1 MYGNVCL
8 WTSLAVGL
16 SMLYTPVRFL
26 SLSHLSRCLYLC
38 PATPPSGIWGDKGHV
53 FCWQLEHEPS
63 PYFPPLSVTRS
74 ENQKTKI
81 TVTDSVTQIM
91 MYKFPSLLSA
101 PFLYIFNTKPL
112 FHLFLHPHSN
122 YFPFG
127 ADNYNNTWQKEIRAC
142 TVHV

>member
-53 FCWQLEHEPS
+53 FYWQLEHEPS

-101 PFLYIFNTKPL
+101 PFLYIQYQASLSFIPSSSFKL
-112 FHLFLHPHSN
+112 LSFWS
-122 YFPFG
+122 
-127 ADNYNNTWQKEIRAC
+127 R
-142 TVHV
+142 